1 VILSIDTA
9 NRPDLDADFVK
20 KVGAAFPIVLDNA
33 KLSTGLF
40 KIQGTPTNYVIDRS
54 GKIVFRHLGFAPGGE
69 KVLDAEI
76 MSLMQKGERSAT

>member
-20 KVGAAFPIVLDNA
+20 KIGAAFPIALDDS
-33 KLSTGLF
+33 KLSRELF
-40 KIQGTPTNYVIDRS
+40 RIQGTPTNFVIDRS
-54 GKIVFRHLGFAPGGE
+54 GKIVFRHLGFFPGAE

-76 MSLMQKGERSAT
+76 LSLTQNGQGTAT